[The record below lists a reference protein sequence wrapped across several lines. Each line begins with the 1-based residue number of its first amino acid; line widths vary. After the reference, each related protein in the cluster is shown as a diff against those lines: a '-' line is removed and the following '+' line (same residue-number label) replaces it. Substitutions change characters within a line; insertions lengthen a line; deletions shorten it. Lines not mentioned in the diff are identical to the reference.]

1 LGRLFW
7 KIFLG
12 LSLTLLATGA
22 GVGLAV
28 HLYGQ
33 ARVAQLADLAAGPRA
48 DFAVAAVAAV
58 LAHGGPAAVEP
69 LFAEW
74 PRQRPTVLVVDA
86 QGRDLLGRAVPAA
99 ALGRAR
105 TELQGEARA
114 LAVRQVTEPDG
125 RSYILF
131 IPAAERTA
139 AAGAYRGHRPPP
151 TYFFALR
158 LGATLLAS
166 LLFSAALAWYL
177 TRPLRRL
184 REASRRLAEG
194 ALDTRV
200 TPAMGR
206 RSDEIADLGRDFD
219 HMASRLQALVG
230 AQRRLLHDVS
240 HELRSPL
247 ARLQVAVGLA
257 RQQPDKAPGALDRIE
272 RESQRLD
279 ELVGELLTLSRLEA
293 GVDGPGEDYVDL
305 AELLAAVVED
315 VCFEA
320 QARGRR
326 VELAGAGEIVVN
338 GRAELLRW
346 ALENLIRNAVSYAPP
361 GTAVEVT
368 ARREAGGEGV
378 TVAVCDRGPGLAEA
392 DLESVFEPFFQ
403 AGEQA
408 GRGGYGLGL
417 AIARRAVQAH
427 AGRIR
432 AANRPGGGLCVEI
445 TLPTVANVPEGA

>member
-28 HLYGQ
+28 HLYVE

-58 LAHGGPAAVEP
+58 LAHGGPSAVAP
-69 LFAEW
+69 LFSEW
-74 PRQRPTVLVVDA
+74 PRRRPTVLVVDA
-86 QGRDLLGRAVPAA
+86 QGHDLLGRTVPAA
-99 ALGRAR
+99 ALDRAR
-105 TELQGEARA
+105 TELQNSTQAPGAR
-114 LAVRQVTEPDG
+114 RVTAPDG
-125 RSYILF
+125 TRYVLF
-131 IPAAERTA
+131 IPAPDSA
-139 AAGAYRGHRPPP
+139 ATTGGRHRHRLPPS
-151 TYFFALR
+151 YFFALR

-200 TPAMGR
+200 TPAMGH

-247 ARLQVAVGLA
+247 ARLQVAIGLA
-257 RQQPDKAPGALDRIE
+257 HQQPDKAPAALDRIE
-272 RESQRLD
+272 HESGRLD

-293 GVDGPGEDYVDL
+293 GVDASGEEYVDV
-305 AELLAAVVED
+305 AELLEAVVED
-315 VCFEA
+315 VRFEA
-320 QARGRR
+320 QPRDRR
-326 VELAGAGEIVVN
+326 VELAVSGEMVVN
-338 GRAELLRW
+338 GRAELLRR
-346 ALENLIRNAVSYAPP
+346 ALENLVRNAVSYAPA

-368 ARREAGGEGV
+368 ARQMPAGDRIAV
-378 TVAVCDRGPGLAEA
+378 SVCDRGPGVAAA
-392 DLESVFEPFFQ
+392 DLQSMFEPFFQ
-403 AGEQA
+403 SGEQA

-417 AIARRAVQAH
+417 AIAKRSVEAH
-427 AGRIR
+427 GGRIG

-445 TLPTVANVPEGA
+445 ALPAVSHVPERA